1 MSEELLQPQAEQS
14 SASPVA
20 QAVDH
25 FFATFERA
33 QNKAVVNS
41 VYGEPIQ
48 YGSAIVIPVASV
60 SQLFGMGMGVGAGSR
75 PEMPAV
81 PDEDIDHKLDA
92 ANPTGEGAGGG
103 GTGRVTARPVA
114 MAEITLEGVDVHPI
128 IDENRALVASLLFA
142 AWAVFWATRT
152 LIKLFK

>member
-1 MSEELLQPQAEQS
+1 MSEAQPTG
-14 SASPVA
+14 PVA
-20 QAVDH
+20 QAVNH

-41 VYGEPIQ
+41 VYGEPIP

-60 SQLFGMGMGVGAGSR
+60 SQMFGVGLGVGAGPNAEST
-75 PEMPAV
+75 A
-81 PDEDIDHKLDA
+81 
-92 ANPTGEGAGGG
+92 GEGAGGG

-114 MAEITLEGVDVHPI
+114 MAEITVDGVDIHPI
-128 IDENRALVASLLFA
+128 IDENRALVASLFFA